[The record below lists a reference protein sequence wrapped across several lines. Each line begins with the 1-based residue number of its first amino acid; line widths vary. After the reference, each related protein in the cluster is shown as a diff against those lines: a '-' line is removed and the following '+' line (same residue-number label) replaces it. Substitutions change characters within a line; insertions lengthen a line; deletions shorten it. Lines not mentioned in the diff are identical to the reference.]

1 MGLLERLE
9 KGIVI
14 YDGSKATYLE
24 GMGLKS
30 GECVEMWNLTR
41 PDDVAAMIRAFID
54 AGSELIQTNTFSANK
69 PTLESFGLA
78 DKLVEINE
86 AGAKIALESTK
97 GTDVLV
103 AASVGPTGLYF
114 EPAGYLSFDMAVGIF
129 TEQLKV
135 LKDAGITIVNF
146 ETFMDINEMRAAIT
160 AAKELGGFEIIAN
173 MTFQGERTLN
183 GTPADACAIT
193 TAHMGAVIVGA
204 NCSGG
209 PTTLLKPLAM
219 MEQVADTQLCVK
231 PNAGLPE
238 RENGCTIFGIGPE
251 KFAEKM
257 MPFAEQG
264 VRLLGGCCGSTP
276 EYIAALKK
284 EFAGK
289 TFPDVQVKDRPIIA
303 SPLGIVDLS
312 REDLQYCE
320 MVFDEITEEMEED
333 DFMSVSDIL
342 PVDIDDCDV
351 CIIDFRHV
359 GDNFAVQKLIT
370 ALTLFMK
377 KPVIVKGGTRE
388 LLELFLRYYP
398 GRAAVVKRSSY
409 PADMYGAL
417 LVTES
422 YRPVREAG

>member
-1 MGLLERLE
+1 MGLLKRLE

-24 GMGLKS
+24 RMGLKS
-30 GECVEMWNLTR
+30 GECVENWNLTR
-41 PDDVAAMIRAFID
+41 PDDVAAMTRAFIE
-54 AGSELIQTNTFSANK
+54 AGSEMVQTNTFSANR

-78 DKLVEINE
+78 DKLEEINK
-86 AGAKIALESTK
+86 AGARIALECTQ

-103 AASVGPTGLYF
+103 AASIGPTGLYF
-114 EPAGYLSFDMAVGIF
+114 EPAGHLSFDMAVGIF
-129 TEQLKV
+129 EEQLKV
-135 LKDAGITIVNF
+135 LKEAGIRIVNF

-160 AAKELGGFEIIAN
+160 AANQLGDLEIIAN

-183 GTPADACAIT
+183 GTPADACAV
-193 TAHMGAVIVGA
+193 TAEHLGADIVGA

-209 PTTLLKPLAM
+209 PSTLLKPLMM
-219 MEQVADTQLCVK
+219 MERVADTQLCVK

-238 RENGCTIFGIGPE
+238 RENGCTTFGIGPE
-251 KFAEKM
+251 KFAAKM
-257 MPFAEQG
+257 VPFAEQG
-264 VRLLGGCCGSTP
+264 VRLIGGCCGSTP

-284 EFAGK
+284 EFDGK
-289 TFPDVQVKDRPIIA
+289 SYPDVAIADRPIIA
-303 SPLGIVDLS
+303 SPLGTVDLS
-312 REDLQYCE
+312 EENLQFAV
-320 MVFDEITEEMEED
+320 MLFDEITEEMEED

-342 PVDIDDCDV
+342 PADIDECDV
-351 CIIDFRHV
+351 CVVDFRHV

-409 PADMYGAL
+409 PDNMYGAL
-417 LVTES
+417 LVTEA
-422 YRPVREAG
+422 YRPAQGNA